1 MYSLNELEERYY
13 NILDEWINS
22 FTIKN
27 IKIYLFSEP
36 LINLPLSQT
45 KYEGNNITIEEIALY
60 TKLLGFNKKELDDNE
75 SLFETQIFNIV
86 NYFNESLNCK
96 NYSYTDAIVFKRKF
110 PKIYEL
116 LRNIHHN
123 LISVFDL
130 LFYNPNIINIASKKN
145 FLDMYIDNMVKV
157 TKDDHI
163 DLYYNFN
170 EFYSNKET
178 YVNQIYN
185 SFNFLFGNTD
195 HAELVN
201 KISMEFYLITP
212 SGTILKVTDFDKIN
226 SNLSSIN
233 DISYKEVFKYP
244 DLLKLL
250 EDKGFDQNTFIDLAM
265 NQITQSSFQEKV
277 LNTIRN
283 IIATRYLPAH
293 IVEEIN
299 KDDSIIENELVDNI
313 LDNRKEDPSTEY
325 ELIIGLLDDYA
336 SDDNTI
342 ESIDCFG
349 LNTDDKNRPVA
360 STCTT
365 EEDIEKFFNKLENIN
380 IKSDINLVSDELTEN
395 IENTRYFV
403 YAINL
408 KDGITIMRFYDK
420 YKKEYIENNKNVKT
434 YENIKEIKNIEFYLI
449 NSSK

>member
-1 MYSLNELEERYY
+1 MYSLNELEEKYY
-13 NILDEWINS
+13 NILDEWING

-36 LINLPLSQT
+36 LIKLPLSQT
-45 KYEGNNITIEEIALY
+45 EREGNNITVEEIALY

-75 SLFETQIFNIV
+75 SLFEAQIFNIV
-86 NYFNESLNCK
+86 NYFNENLSCK
-96 NYSYTDAIVFKRKF
+96 NYSYTDAILFKRKF

-130 LFYNPNIINIASKKN
+130 LFFNPNIINIASKKN
-145 FLDMYIDNMVKV
+145 FLDMYIDNMVRV

-195 HAELVN
+195 HAELIN

-244 DLLKLL
+244 SIPELT
-250 EDKGFDQNTFIDLAM
+250 EAKGFDQNTFIDLAL
-265 NQITQSSFQEKV
+265 NQIAQSSFQEKI

-299 KDDSIIENELVDNI
+299 KDDTKIENELVNNI
-313 LDNRKEDPSTEY
+313 LDNRKEDPGTEY
-325 ELIIGLLDDYA
+325 ELIIGLLNDYA
-336 SDDNTI
+336 TEDNTI
-342 ESIDCFG
+342 DSIDCFG
-349 LNTDDKNRPVA
+349 LKPDDLHAPA
-360 STCTT
+360 STYTT
-365 EEDIEKFFNKLENIN
+365 EEDIEKFFNKLENIH
-380 IKSDINLVSDELTEN
+380 IKSDINLISDEWTEN
-395 IENTRYFV
+395 IEYTSYFV

-408 KDGITIMRFYDK
+408 KDGITIMRLYDK
-420 YKKEYIENNKNVKT
+420 YKKEYIENNKNVET
-434 YENIKEIKNIEFYLI
+434 YEIIKEIENIGFYLI